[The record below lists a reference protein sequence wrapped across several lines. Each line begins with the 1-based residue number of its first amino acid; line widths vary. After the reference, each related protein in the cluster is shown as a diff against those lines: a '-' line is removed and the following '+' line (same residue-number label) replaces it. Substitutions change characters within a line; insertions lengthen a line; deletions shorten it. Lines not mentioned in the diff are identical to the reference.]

1 MKSMNKNL
9 SKLFAAAIL
18 YAGFAV
24 YLYQPYFKNFD
35 KQQYLLLVNVC
46 AASLGCFV
54 LSRRWVG
61 AFGASFFAGA
71 LYGFSPFMLGLGKYH
86 PTAGF
91 LAAIIPW
98 LFCPAAYGPRSKLR
112 WVRIPLAALP
122 FLVIVLF
129 FKVAACYGLFPIPI
143 QTRLQLAD
151 LAGLA
156 APLVAA
162 KRNLT
167 LIGFYHVPVAAL
179 VIGFSIMLAARRVG
193 VIFIFCIGTIPA
205 FCGPLLNT
213 SPLIW
218 LSVPMLCC
226 SILIGEGLQGFVS
239 AGFGDRKWLLGAT
252 AIMVALAVCTLL
264 LATKYYKLIA
274 GLGAGYADVLVQT
287 ARMYILGAIAAGIV
301 LFIVSARLRCR
312 RLRWAVLYSA
322 MTVDIFF
329 GATFIVDKIL

>member
-18 YAGFAV
+18 YAGFAA
-24 YLYQPYFKNFD
+24 YLYQPHFRNFD

-61 AFGASFFAGA
+61 AFGGAFFAGA
-71 LYGFSPFMLGLGKYH
+71 IYGFGPFMLGLGKYH

-91 LAAIIPW
+91 IAAAIPW
-98 LFCPAAYGPRSKLR
+98 LLCPAVFGPTAKWRWLR
-112 WVRIPLAALP
+112 TPLAALP
-122 FLVIVLF
+122 FLVVVLF
-129 FKVAACYGLFPIPI
+129 FEVAARCGLFPIPI
-143 QTRLQLAD
+143 QTRLQSAD

-179 VIGFSIMLAARRVG
+179 VIGFSMMLAARRVG
-193 VIFIFCIGTIPA
+193 VIFIFCIGTILA

-213 SPLIW
+213 SSLIW
-218 LSVPMLCC
+218 LSLPVLCC
-226 SILIGEGLQGFVS
+226 SILIGEGLQGFTS
-239 AGFGDRKWLLGAT
+239 AGFADRKWLLGAT
-252 AIMVALAVCTLL
+252 AIMGLLAVCTLL
-264 LATKYYKLIA
+264 SATKYYKVIA
-274 GLGAGYADVLVQT
+274 GLGAGYADMLVQT
-287 ARMYILGAIAAGIV
+287 AGMYVLGAIAAGIV

-322 MTVDIFF
+322 VTVDIFF

>member
-9 SKLFAAAIL
+9 SKLFAAAII

-24 YLYQPYFKNFD
+24 YLYQPHFKNFD

-61 AFGASFFAGA
+61 AFGGSFFAGA
-71 LYGFSPFMLGLGKYH
+71 IYGFGPFMLGLGKYH

-91 LAAIIPW
+91 IAAAIPW
-98 LFCPAAYGPRSKLR
+98 LFCPAAFGPRAKRRWLR
-112 WVRIPLAALP
+112 MPLCALP
-122 FLVIVLF
+122 FVAILVLF
-129 FKVAACYGLFPIPI
+129 QVWSNLRLYPIPI

-156 APLVAA
+156 VPLVAA

-167 LIGFYHVPVAAL
+167 LIGFYHVPIAAL
-179 VIGFSIMLAARRVG
+179 MIGFSMMLAARRVG
-193 VIFIFCIGTIPA
+193 VIFIFCIGTILA

-239 AGFGDRKWLLGAT
+239 AGFGNRKWLLGAT
-252 AIMVALAVCTLL
+252 AIMGTLAVCTLL
-264 LATKYYKLIA
+264 PATKYYKVIA

-287 ARMYILGAIAAGIV
+287 ARMYVLGAIAAGIV

-322 MTVDIFF
+322 VTIDIFF
-329 GATFIVDKIL
+329 GAGFIVDKIL